1 MGWRSDVYP
10 QWWKILAIPRRDSR
24 SYAFKPMVREFRIA
38 RFAVS
43 NESTSEDRARKDRER
58 SQAESME
65 VIMDDDYERYTEK
78 EVLEM
83 INYSCQ
89 KVWNTCVLISLIY
102 EGRIQNTKL
111 LRQYSNIKRGLC
123 SDLPDK
129 FEKFRHDRRAWLRIF
144 GP

>member
-1 MGWRSDVYP
+1 
-10 QWWKILAIPRRDSR
+10 
-24 SYAFKPMVREFRIA
+24 
-38 RFAVS
+38 
-43 NESTSEDRARKDRER
+43 
-58 SQAESME
+58 
-65 VIMDDDYERYTEK
+65 MDDDYERYTEK
-78 EVLEM
+78 EVIEM

-89 KVWNTCVLISLIY
+89 KVWHTCILISLIN

-111 LRQYSNIKRGLC
+111 LRQCCNIKQCLC